1 MSQNFRGKR
10 FTTAKSG
17 ETLQWAMS
25 WALKGKRDYIVKQP
39 KREKKGQKYGNKGAE
54 LGLWS
59 LNIY

>member
-39 KREKKGQKYGNKGAE
+39 KRKKKDKSMGTKV
-54 LGLWS
+54 
-59 LNIY
+59 LNWDCGH